1 VVRIDNVAYG
11 VDPPRAPR
19 VDPGFVPRSW
29 NVEAHLPGLALFA
42 MIALLFVSLLQA
54 MVLARYRRTL
64 ESQLDEAHSTIRALR
79 ARLDD
84 ATRPPTQFA
93 RMRLRRV
100 AVDRAARLRLAAPR
114 GSQLADVSDGR
125 RVRAH

>member
-1 VVRIDNVAYG
+1 M
-11 VDPPRAPR
+11 
-19 VDPGFVPRSW
+19 
-29 NVEAHLPGLALFA
+29 EAHLPGLALFA

-100 AVDRAARLRLAAPR
+100 AVDRFARLRLAAPR
-114 GSQLADVSDGR
+114 GSHLTDVADGR

>member
-1 VVRIDNVAYG
+1 
-11 VDPPRAPR
+11 
-19 VDPGFVPRSW
+19 
-29 NVEAHLPGLALFA
+29 VEAHLPGLALFA
-42 MIALLFVSLLQA
+42 MIALLFVALLQA

-64 ESQLDEAHSTIRALR
+64 ESQLEEAQSTIRALR

-100 AVDRAARLRLAAPR
+100 AVDRFARLRLAAPR
-114 GSQLADVSDGR
+114 GSQLTDVADGR

>member
-1 VVRIDNVAYG
+1 M
-11 VDPPRAPR
+11 
-19 VDPGFVPRSW
+19 
-29 NVEAHLPGLALFA
+29 EAQLPGLALFA
-42 MIALLFVSLLQA
+42 MIALLFVSLVQA

-64 ESQLDEAHSTIRALR
+64 EMQLDEAQATIRALR

-100 AVDRAARLRLAAPR
+100 AVDRFVRLRLAVPR
-114 GSQLADVSDGR
+114 RTRHAEIPDGA
-125 RVRAH
+125 RARTH